1 MMKTFILFLIFESVP
16 GTAAV
21 HHIEFASRQSC
32 EAAKVVLQA
41 KAKTSIETTK
51 PGADGA
57 KPAVFKLI
65 EATCLEK

>member
-1 MMKTFILFLIFESVP
+1 MIKTFILFLVFESVT

-41 KAKTSIETTK
+41 KAKTSTEAAK

-57 KPAVFKLI
+57 KPAAFKLL
-65 EATCLEK
+65 ESTCLEK